1 MYTEEN
7 KDEYEYKAN
16 NSDDNFYNEVNEDEI
31 EETNEQ
37 EQVSPKKNKLFI
49 LAIILLIVLVILIFL
64 LIKSCDNEEDKP
76 TEPQILVTLSAEY
89 LELKESR
96 SQKLEYTVVNN
107 KEPIQI
113 AWLSTDETIVN
124 VKEDG
129 TVTALKKGTAEI
141 IASYFINNIPYQK
154 KCTVVVIENDGID
167 KQDNV
172 KPTLKYTMS
181 GVKDNEWTN
190 KDAII
195 KIEAKDNSGV
205 VEVKYALNCSS
216 NCKYTNVKNNTI
228 TINTEG
234 TTVVTI
240 VASDKNNNST
250 KQTVTIKIDKTKPA
264 CSLKVDEDGK
274 LTATYSDKGGSEIGY
289 YGFSKDY
296 TGNSTKEQTI
306 TTIGNYSYY
315 IKDKAGNENNCS
327 LTVKQATQ
335 YRYRDCTA
343 CKMCSSA
350 GCAAYNSWKKAS
362 GTCSSSWQRIAERC
376 VLVNGAWQRQ
386 SRTCKTYKSNCDI
399 CGGCDTYGTW
409 SSWSYNQVIET
420 QTRDVEEKKVFAS

>member
-1 MYTEEN
+1 LSF
-7 KDEYEYKAN
+7 D
-16 NSDDNFYNEVNEDEI
+16 SFSLCHPVPLP
-31 EETNEQ
+31 
-37 EQVSPKKNKLFI
+37 V
-49 LAIILLIVLVILIFL
+49 
-64 LIKSCDNEEDKP
+64 P

-190 KDAII
+190 QDAVI

-335 YRYRDCTA
+335 YRYRDCSSCKRCTA
-343 CKMCSSA
+343 A
-350 GCAAYNSWKKAS
+350 GCASYGNWSWIGYACRGSGS
-362 GTCSSSWQRIAERC
+362 GTDGDRKYTCTTSETDGCEPPRNYNCTVCSGECVSKKSSC
-376 VLVNGAWQRQ
+376 
-386 SRTCKTYKSNCDI
+386 SK
-399 CGGCDTYGTW
+399 CGGCSTW
-409 SSWSYNQVIET
+409 GSWSGYGDIVYT
-420 QTRDVEEKKVFAS
+420 SSSSRDVQTRTYYYKN